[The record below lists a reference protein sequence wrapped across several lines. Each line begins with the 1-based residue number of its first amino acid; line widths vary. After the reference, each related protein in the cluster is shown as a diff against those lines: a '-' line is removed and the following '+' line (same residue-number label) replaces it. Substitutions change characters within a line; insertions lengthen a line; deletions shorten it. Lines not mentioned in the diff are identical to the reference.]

1 MELISNYIDKGVT
14 FVLSLLVILFLF
26 MMIKHLPKWIKDY
39 TEAISHSAI
48 STDNNTRVMTEV
60 TKVIQNTEKMH
71 EKMDLKMEEQHEDV
85 DNRISEVLG
94 QIVALQNIVETQGKA
109 DEDFRK
115 ILSKEIEKLK
125 DEVKILNMYQKGEVK

>member
-26 MMIKHLPKWIKDY
+26 MLIKHLPNWIAQY
-39 TEAISHSAI
+39 TKAIGQSAV
-48 STDNNTRVMTEV
+48 STDNNTRVMG
-60 TKVIQNTEKMH
+60 KVIRVIENTEKMH
-71 EKMDLKMEEQHEDV
+71 EKMDRKMDKQHEDV
-85 DNRISEVLG
+85 DRRIEEVLG
-94 QIVALQNIVETQGKA
+94 QIVALQSIVETQGKA

-125 DEVKILNMYQKGEVK
+125 DEVKILNMYQKSEVK

>member
-71 EKMDLKMEEQHEDV
+71 EKMDLKMDNQHKDLIEKMEAILSRIDTLSEIV
-85 DNRISEVLG
+85 DANE
-94 QIVALQNIVETQGKA
+94 KA
-109 DEDFRK
+109 DEDFKRV
-115 ILSKEIEKLK
+115 ITKEIEHLRKEFEALERRSK
-125 DEVKILNMYQKGEVK
+125 DYA

>member
-26 MMIKHLPKWIKDY
+26 MLIKHLPNWIAQY

-71 EKMDLKMEEQHEDV
+71 EKMDLKMDEQHKDV

-94 QIVALQNIVETQGKA
+94 QIMSLQTIVETQGKA
-109 DEDFRK
+109 DDDFRK

-125 DEVKILNMYQKGEVK
+125 DEVKILNMYQKSEVK

>member
-26 MMIKHLPKWIKDY
+26 MLIKHLPNWIAQY

-71 EKMDLKMEEQHEDV
+71 EKMDLKMDEQHEDV

-94 QIVALQNIVETQGKA
+94 QIMSLQNIVETQGKA

-125 DEVKILNMYQKGEVK
+125 DEVKILNMYKKGE

>member
-26 MMIKHLPKWIKDY
+26 MLIKHLPNWIAQY

-71 EKMDLKMEEQHEDV
+71 EKMDLKMDEQHEDV

-94 QIVALQNIVETQGKA
+94 QIMSLQAIVETQGKA
-109 DEDFRK
+109 DDDFRK

-125 DEVKILNMYQKGEVK
+125 DEVKILNMYQKSEVK